1 MIERTDKLYHI
12 TSGFGRSPI
21 MSTLGLGNRVKQPWL
36 RSLRLTTKVLGKRK
50 LSMDKNIT
58 VTSLPSILSKT
69 EDL

>member
-21 MSTLGLGNRVKQPWL
+21 MSITGLRQSGKTTWL

-58 VTSLPSILSKT
+58 VTSLPSILST
-69 EDL
+69 IGDL